1 MHKELIIKTI
11 YGIVKIV
18 SQEKLFLEPSFI
30 FSHDIKS
37 NNTKIIYHIR
47 YFKSNNFKLKIIWK
61 NIIIEDKW
69 INNIIP
75 KSIIVFINHLLMWKS
90 FKQWDIVF
98 HWCSIYNQNIKSW
111 SLIIWDAWAWKTSTI
126 LKLISWNNNIKYLTN
141 TKTIINSETEIINK
155 WWIKIISARKKALNY
170 YNEKQKEI
178 IYNNYLTEN
187 PNWIYFLPNN
197 SILEWEY
204 NINNIFIIKQSNVN
218 TITKLEDN
226 FENIVLLN
234 SNINQITIPVIFNE
248 DNYYY
253 SNFLLKNKN
262 NIEKSIKKIIH
273 NVNIYTLEWSI
284 DYISNTIIDY

>member
-1 MHKELIIKTI
+1 MNQELIIKTI
-11 YGIVKIV
+11 YWIVKIT
-18 SQEKLFLEPSFI
+18 SKEKLFLEPSFI
-30 FSHDIKS
+30 FSYDINS
-37 NNTKIIYHIR
+37 DNTKIIYNIK
-47 YFKSNNFKLKIIWK
+47 YLESNNFKLNIIWK

-69 INNIIP
+69 NNNIIP

-90 FKQWDIVF
+90 FQQWDIVF
-98 HWCSIYNQNIKSW
+98 HWCSIYNQRIKSW

-170 YNEKQKEI
+170 YDEKEKEV

-187 PNWIYFLPNN
+187 TNWIYFLPNN

-204 NINNIFIIKQSNVN
+204 NINNIFIIKQSQVN

-262 NIEKSIKKIIH
+262 NIEKSIKNIIH
-273 NVNIYTLEWSI
+273 NVNIYSLEWSI